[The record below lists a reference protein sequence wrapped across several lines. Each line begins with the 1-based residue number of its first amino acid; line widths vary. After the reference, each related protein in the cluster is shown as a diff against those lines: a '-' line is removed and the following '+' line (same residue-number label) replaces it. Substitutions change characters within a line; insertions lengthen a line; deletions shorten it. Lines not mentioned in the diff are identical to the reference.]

1 MTDPIAPV
9 PYDREAIL
17 DTAKEYITKDRA
29 VTHGQ
34 NAENSFKVIAAFWSE
49 YLDHPVDATDVC
61 AMMSLMKLARIKNN
75 PTHTDSWIDVAG
87 YAALGGELGQ

>member
-34 NAENSFKVIAAFWSE
+34 DAENSFGTISALWSVH
-49 YLDHPVDATDVC
+49 LGHPVTVSDVC
-61 AMMSLMKLARIKNN
+61 VMMCLMKLARIKNN
-75 PTHTDSWIDVAG
+75 PKHTDSWIDVCG